1 MTELHELREV
11 DRVEVL
17 CLDDNVVDGLL
28 ASTEVAKRAPVRP
41 KDGPSDPAPLQAS
54 GSAPRSLRAEHGFCA
69 LVTTYRDGR
78 SGRILLDA
86 GMTGDVVVHNMGVLR
101 IDPKTIDAVVL
112 SHGHFDHSAG
122 LGGLA
127 AVLRRPLPLI
137 LHPDAWLE
145 RRCGPVPIPNL
156 SRQAVA
162 SAGFEI
168 VETRQP
174 TYPVDGSLLVTGEVE
189 RTTNFEVGFPGHE
202 SFRNGEWVA
211 DAAILDDQAVVV
223 NVRGKGLVVL
233 SGCGHSGIINILR
246 YACRLT
252 GVERV
257 HAVMGGFHLSGAA
270 FEPGIPATVTAI
282 RGYAPEWVV
291 PMHCT
296 GWKAVHAI
304 ASAMPEQFI
313 QNSVGTTYT
322 F

>member
-1 MTELHELREV
+1 MWSFTTWASCASIR
-11 DRVEVL
+11 RQSTRL
-17 CLDDNVVDGLL
+17 CSATVI
-28 ASTEVAKRAPVRP
+28 STTAP
-41 KDGPSDPAPLQAS
+41 GWAGSPLS
-54 GSAPRSLRAEHGFCA
+54 CA
-69 LVTTYRDGR
+69 GR
-78 SGRILLDA
+78 F
-86 GMTGDVVVHNMGVLR
+86 
-101 IDPKTIDAVVL
+101 L
-112 SHGHFDHSAG
+112 SSSIPT
-122 LGGLA
+122 L
-127 AVLRRPLPLI
+127 
-137 LHPDAWLE
+137 LE